1 MNNENDLT
9 NIDQYYSSINK
20 NLLSDLCKNNN
31 LKNLI
36 KLSTLTDIYIF
47 NKKNKKWSLK
57 SRDKLLKE
65 CETIK
70 KKEIKLSSSIL
81 SNLAKLNCDTT
92 EIKNTC
98 WKLENKLSNLDKII
112 TCINNL
118 NKSTSSES
126 KKNIVSF
133 DLITINVP
141 TETKTSSDNYI
152 ECYGNC

>member
-9 NIDQYYSSINK
+9 NIDQYYSLINK
-20 NLLSDLCKNNN
+20 NLLSDFCKNNH

-36 KLSTLTDIYIF
+36 KLSTLTDIYVF

-57 SRDKLLKE
+57 STDKLLKE
-65 CETIK
+65 CETSK

-81 SNLAKLNCDTT
+81 SNLAKLNSDTT
-92 EIKNTC
+92 EIKNVC

-118 NKSTSSES
+118 KTPPNLEN
-126 KKNIVSF
+126 KKNIANF
-133 DLITINVP
+133 DLITINIP
-141 TETKTSSDNYI
+141 PETKTSSDSYI
-152 ECYGNC
+152 ECYSNC